1 MPSGSIPATPSK
13 PGEDPERF
21 SSAAEVISLAAQL
34 FGADQKR
41 SVLRGQV
48 ISLYSGAPVYPLA
61 KLQQMGQAWRARTN
75 YRGLEGVISENCTLD
90 YDVETQGEQ
99 IVCIYLDFGEGQQRK
114 DWERIM
120 ADEFKWMFQK
130 RWKSFNYHIPKRQF
144 NKNLHG
150 LGIHIWPEDHTGNWI
165 PRTPSSGEVLFPDDC
180 PFNFTEEGDFFML
193 RDFVPS
199 YKLRGY
205 IRNKKEAE
213 ALGWNTEIAWK
224 ALTLLDKQEGRN
236 RYGNAQADWLARQY
250 EQGDIG
256 YWATRQSGVYIN
268 SVFVR
273 EYETGR
279 VSQYS
284 TAEGL
289 DLNKYLYKKRNKYAD
304 WPIEIFPYD
313 IGNGNIH
320 SVKGLGDRT
329 KDFFEMINRMKNAGV
344 DQIMISAYPNMK
356 QLIQNM
362 DPDKMK
368 LAKIGGLNWLPY
380 GAEPQ
385 VIQFPD
391 LEKGLLAMQQDL
403 MQNMVQN
410 NRSAGGQVQIE
421 QKDRMTSEEY
431 QMRSQ
436 DMNHLSTASMAM
448 HKSRMDSFYNRII
461 QQCAKPSGSKQEWA
475 VIAREWRER
484 CMRRGVPMEA
494 FGHIAEVEASLAYG
508 KGSASAR
515 INAFSTLMQSPVYLQ
530 GSADRQIALERSF
543 TGALLG
549 QSAVDQYCRSAD
561 DNEIPDGDDSFAVQE
576 NNALAQ
582 GGEALAAPRQNQ
594 IDHLRI
600 HFGKVAE
607 IVQAQQQ
614 GQADPQQAY
623 AAVVAFGRHTK
634 EHLDFLHQNPM
645 KAQDFKFFFNQWQQL
660 SRMADKMRADLESA
674 AEATPPEQQVSEKLQ
689 IGLANAQANQQVGM
703 FKAQNS
709 AQLKMRQQMHRE
721 AMDQQKLLAQQ
732 EREGVK
738 LLHNVR
744 TSNVETAA
752 SIAQDTALT
761 AADIHNKQ
769 RKTESS
775 LRNSE

>member
-1 MPSGSIPATPSK
+1 MPAGQIPATPARE
-13 PGEDPERF
+13 GDLPERF
-21 SSAAEVISLAAQL
+21 KSAADVITLAAQM

-41 SVLRGQV
+41 AALRSQIIG
-48 ISLYSGAPVYPLA
+48 LYSGAPVYPLA

-75 YRGLEGVISENCTLD
+75 YRGLEGIISENCTLD

-99 IVCIYLDFGEGQQRK
+99 IVCIYLDIGEGQQRA

-130 RWKSFNYHIPKRQF
+130 RWKGFNYHIPKRQF

-150 LGIHIWPEDHTGNWI
+150 LGFHIWPEDHVGNWI
-165 PRTPSSGEVLFPDDC
+165 PRTPSTGEVLFPDDC
-180 PFNFTEEGDFFML
+180 PFNFSEEGDFFLL

-199 YKLRGY
+199 YKLYRY
-205 IRNKKEAE
+205 IENKKEAE
-213 ALGWNTEIAWK
+213 ALGWNTKMVWK
-224 ALTLLDKQEGRN
+224 ALTLLDKQQGRN
-236 RYGNAQADWLARQY
+236 RYGVSNPDWLAKQY

-256 YWATRQSGVYIN
+256 YWTTRQSGVYIN

-273 EYETGR
+273 EYESGK

-289 DLNKYLYKKRNKYAD
+289 DLNEYLYKKRDKYED
-304 WPIEIFPYD
+304 WPIDIFPYD

-320 SVKGLGDRT
+320 SVKGLGERT
-329 KDFFEMINRMKNAGV
+329 KDFYEMMNRMKNAGV

-356 QLIQNM
+356 QLIQNI

-391 LEKGLLAMQQDL
+391 LEKGLLAMEANLNQT
-403 MQNMVQN
+403 MVQN

-448 HKSRMDSFYNRII
+448 HKSRLDGFYNRVVRN
-461 QQCAKPSGSKQEWA
+461 CAKPSGSKQQFA

-484 CMRRGVPMEA
+484 CMDRGVPPEA
-494 FGHIAEVEASLAYG
+494 FKRIGEVEAVMAYG

-515 INAFSTLMQSPVYLQ
+515 INAFMTMMQSPIYLQ
-530 GSADRQIALERSF
+530 APIDKQIALERSF

-549 QSAVDQYCRSAD
+549 QSAVNQYCRDVDSID
-561 DNEIPDGDDSFAVQE
+561 IPTSDTSLAVQE
-576 NNALAQ
+576 NNGMSN
-582 GGEALAAPRQNQ
+582 GGEAQAGAQQ
-594 IDHLRI
+594 DHVTHLSI
-600 HFGKVAE
+600 HFQKVGE
-607 IVQAQQQ
+607 IAMAYKE
-614 GQADPQQAY
+614 GQADPQQSY
-623 AAVVAFGRHTK
+623 AAVVQFGIHTK
-634 EHLDFLHQNPM
+634 QHLDFLRTNPL
-645 KAQDFKFFFNQWQQL
+645 KAEDFKFFFNQWQQL

-674 AEATPPEQQVSEKLQ
+674 AEATPPEQQLSEDFQ
-689 IGLANAQANQQVGM
+689 IGMAKVQVQGELGALKAN
-703 FKAQNS
+703 NS

-721 AMDQQKLLAQQ
+721 AMDQQKLAAQQ
-732 EREGVK
+732 ERD
-738 LLHNVR
+738 NVR
-744 TSNVETAA
+744 TLHDIQRSTLETGA

-761 AADIHNKQ
+761 DADIQNKR
-769 RKTESS
+769 RKAATV
-775 LRNSE
+775 